1 MKKEIEYGSILES
14 NDKLFTG
21 VRKSRK
27 VVVTKIDKETKK
39 PKGVSRVLSLKGKD
53 SKASSTLVPI
63 KKYPSIPEESGVD
76 YQIHTKTK
84 SKVPLNFGS
93 MRNTG
98 DVLDKEDKEKVKKHI
113 KKRGGKGRY
122 INSKNYSRKK

>member
-21 VRKSRK
+21 KKKPRK
-27 VVVTKIDKETKK
+27 VVVTKVDKESKK

-53 SKASSTLVPI
+53 GKANSTLVPI

-76 YQIHTKTK
+76 YRIYTKTK
-84 SKVPLNFGS
+84 EKKSLNFGS

-98 DVLDKEDKEKVKKHI
+98 DVLDEVDKEKVKKHV
-113 KKRGGKGRY
+113 KKRGGKGRS
-122 INSKNYSRKK
+122 INNKNYTKK